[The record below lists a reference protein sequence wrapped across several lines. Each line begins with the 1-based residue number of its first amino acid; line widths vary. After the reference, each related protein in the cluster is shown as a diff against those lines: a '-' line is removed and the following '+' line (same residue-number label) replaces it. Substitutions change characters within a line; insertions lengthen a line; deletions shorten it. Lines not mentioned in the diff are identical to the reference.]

1 MSTTGIQSGFRRSP
15 NRRKRDDVV
24 APMRRLTVLTAL
36 TLTLAACGADAGT
49 ESAPSSSA
57 ETTQAE
63 DTTTTSAGSP
73 ATEGVSALDALG
85 SGDLPG
91 ALVDPSEVISGG
103 PPPDGI
109 PPLDAPVF
117 RSIEES
123 EDSLD
128 ETEPVIAL
136 EIDGDARAYP
146 VDIMIWHEI
155 ANDTVGGVPVAV
167 TYCPLCN
174 SAVTFER
181 TIDGMET
188 TFGTSGSLYASA
200 LVMYDRA
207 TESLWTHLDGR
218 AIAGELAGIRLEP
231 VPSPLLSWA
240 DFKAAYPD
248 GQVLSR
254 ETGFN
259 RNYGQNPYFGY
270 DNPDTEPFLFLGTP
284 DDRARAKQ
292 RVVGVEVEGASTG
305 FALEAVSGGEAR
317 ATMASVGDTDIAI
330 FWKAGQNTALE
341 GADTADGRDVG
352 SVAVFIPAVDGQ
364 PLTFA
369 ADGDAFVDAET
380 GSTWDITGRA
390 IAGELEGSDLEQL
403 HHLDTFWFAW
413 STYQPGTELVE

>member
-1 MSTTGIQSGFRRSP
+1 MSATGIQSGFRRSQNP
-15 NRRKRDDVV
+15 RNGDDVV
-24 APMRRLTVLTAL
+24 ASMRRLTLLAAL
-36 TLTLAACGADAGT
+36 TLTLAACGADTGT
-49 ESAPSSSA
+49 ESVPSSSA
-57 ETTQAE
+57 ETTQAA
-63 DTTTTSAGSP
+63 DTTTTSADAPSL
-73 ATEGVSALDALG
+73 EGVSALDALG
-85 SGDLPG
+85 SGELPG
-91 ALVDPSEVISGG
+91 ALVDPAEVISGG

-109 PPLDAPVF
+109 PPIDEPKF
-117 RSIEES
+117 RSIAES

-128 ETEPVIAL
+128 DTEPVISL

-155 ANDTVGGVPVAV
+155 VNDNVGGIPVTV

-181 TIDGMET
+181 TVDGTET

-218 AIAGELAGIRLEP
+218 AIAGTLAGTQLEAI
-231 VPSPLLSWA
+231 PSPLLSWA

-292 RVVGVEVEGASTG
+292 RVVGVEVQGASTG

-317 ATMASVGDTDIAI
+317 ATMATVGETDIAI
-330 FWKAGQNTALE
+330 FWKSGQNSALE
-341 GADTADGRDVG
+341 GADTSDGRDVG
-352 SVAVFIPAVDGQ
+352 SVAEV
-364 PLTFA
+364 
-369 ADGDAFVDAET
+369 
-380 GSTWDITGRA
+380 
-390 IAGELEGSDLEQL
+390 
-403 HHLDTFWFAW
+403 
-413 STYQPGTELVE
+413 

>member
-1 MSTTGIQSGFRRSP
+1 MNRIALIATTA
-15 NRRKRDDVV
+15 V
-24 APMRRLTVLTAL
+24 VLTAC
-36 TLTLAACGADAGT
+36 ASDATPGSVDAVT
-49 ESAPSSSA
+49 I
-57 ETTQAE
+57 TTTSTASQ
-63 DTTTTSAGSP
+63 DTTTATP
-73 ATEGVSALDALG
+73 ADGGQTALDALG
-85 SGDLPG
+85 SGELPN

-109 PPLDAPVF
+109 PPLDEPVF

-123 EDSLD
+123 EDSLED
-128 ETEPVIAL
+128 TEPVIAL

-174 SAVTFER
+174 SAVTYER
-181 TIDGMET
+181 TVEGIET

-218 AIAGELAGIRLEP
+218 AIAGELAGTQLQAI
-231 VPSPLLSWA
+231 PSPLLSWA
-240 DFKAAYPD
+240 DFKAAYPE
-248 GQVLSR
+248 GTVLSR

-270 DNPDTEPFLFLGTP
+270 DDPDTEPFLFLGTP

-292 RVVGVEVEGASTG
+292 RVVGVTVGDASTG
-305 FALEAVSGGEAR
+305 FALEAVSGGEAT
-317 ATMASVGDTDIAI
+317 ATTATVGGTDIVI

-352 SVAVFIPAVDGQ
+352 SVAVFDPNLDGRL
-364 PLTFA
+364 LTFEA
-369 ADGDAFVDAET
+369 QDDGFIDAET

-390 IAGELEGSDLEQL
+390 TAGELEGARLQQIP
-403 HHLDTFWFAW
+403 HLDTFWFAW
-413 STYQPGTELVE
+413 STYRPGTELVE

>member
-1 MSTTGIQSGFRRSP
+1 MNQRAPIALLAVLSI
-15 NRRKRDDVV
+15 VV
-24 APMRRLTVLTAL
+24 S
-36 TLTLAACGADAGT
+36 ACSAGT
-49 ESAPSSSA
+49 TADPSNPAAPGSETTSSAPDSA
-57 ETTQAE
+57 ISETTIV
-63 DTTTTSAGSP
+63 AGA
-73 ATEGVSALDALG
+73 ATGESALDALG

-91 ALVDPSEVISGG
+91 ALVDPAEVISGG

-109 PPLDAPVF
+109 PPLDEPKF

-136 EIDGDARAYP
+136 AIDGDARAYP

-155 ANDTVGGVPVAV
+155 VNDTVGGIPVTV

-174 SAVTFER
+174 SAVTYER
-181 TIDGMET
+181 TIGGTET

-218 AIAGELAGIRLEP
+218 AIAGTLAGTELEAI
-231 VPSPLLSWA
+231 PSPLLSWA

-254 ETGFN
+254 DTGFN

-284 DDRARAKQ
+284 DERARAKQ
-292 RVVGVEVEGASTG
+292 RVVGVSVGDAST
-305 FALEAVSGGEAR
+305 AYTLEAVSGGSAK
-317 ATMASVGDTDIAI
+317 ATSHLVGDSDIVI
-330 FWKAGQNTALE
+330 FWKAGQNSALE
-341 GADTADGRDVG
+341 GADTSDGRDVG
-352 SVAVFIPAVDGQ
+352 SVAVFLPTVDGQ
-364 PLTFA
+364 TLTFT
-369 ADGDAFVDAET
+369 AESDT
-380 GSTWDITGRA
+380 FTDTETESVWDITGRA
-390 IAGELEGSDLEQL
+390 ISGELEGSRLEQIP
-403 HHLDTFWFAW
+403 HLDTFWFAW
-413 STYQPGTELVE
+413 STYRPGTALVE